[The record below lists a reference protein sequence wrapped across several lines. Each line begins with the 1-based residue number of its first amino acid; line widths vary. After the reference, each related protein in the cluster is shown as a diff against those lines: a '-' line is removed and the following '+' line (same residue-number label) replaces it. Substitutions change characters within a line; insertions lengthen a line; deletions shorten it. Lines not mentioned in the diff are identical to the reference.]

1 MINNIVVVM
10 VILLL
15 LLLLLLVIIIMMLLY
30 TLDSASGDNCHRL
43 LVGKH
48 VQLRLVYFLLV
59 SYDRTLPIRA

>member
-15 LLLLLLVIIIMMLLY
+15 LVIIIMMLFY
-30 TLDSASGDNCHRL
+30 ILDSASDDNCHRL

>member
-15 LLLLLLVIIIMMLLY
+15 LVIFIMMLFY
-30 TLDSASGDNCHRL
+30 TLDLASGNNCHRL

-59 SYDRTLPIRA
+59 SYDRTLPIKA